1 MSDQVKEARL
11 QLIRDLARLGAA
23 RYAVRVELARQGRGG
38 TLNKPE
44 PLDPWVSA
52 WLRGPLP

>member
-1 MSDQVKEARL
+1 MSDEVKAARL

-23 RYAVRVELARQGRGG
+23 RYAVRVELAKQGRAGL
-38 TLNKPE
+38 LNRPE
-44 PLDPWVSA
+44 PLDPWISA